1 MYNLVKRQAEVE
13 LFPLALD
20 AGMGVM
26 AYNPLGGGL
35 LTGKYGLTPTDGAG
49 RLSENDTY
57 TRRYAA
63 PWMYEAA
70 QRLKA
75 VADEVGISPVSLA
88 VAWVAHHPAVSCP
101 IIGARSVAQ
110 IEPALAAPDIPMTEE
125 LYARLSA
132 LAPAPPPAT
141 DRTDDRK

>member
-1 MYNLVKRQAEVE
+1 
-13 LFPLALD
+13 
-20 AGMGVM
+20 M

-35 LTGKYGLTPTDGAG
+35 LTGKYGRTPTDGAG
-49 RLSENDTY
+49 RLSENAMY
-57 TRRYAA
+57 ARRYAA

-70 QRLKA
+70 QGLKA

-88 VAWVAHHPAVSCP
+88 VAWVARHPAVSCA

-110 IEPALAAPDIPMTEE
+110 IEPALIAPEIPMTDE

-141 DRTDDRK
+141 DRTDDIK

>member
-1 MYNLVKRQAEVE
+1 
-13 LFPLALD
+13 
-20 AGMGVM
+20 MGVM

-35 LTGKYGLTPTDGAG
+35 LTGKYGRTPADGAG
-49 RLSENDTY
+49 RLSENATY

-63 PWMYEAA
+63 DWMYEAA
-70 QRLKA
+70 QRLKV

-110 IEPALAAPDIPMTEE
+110 IEPALIAPDIPMTDE
-125 LYARLSA
+125 LYARLSS

-141 DRTDDRK
+141 DRTEDRK

>member
-1 MYNLVKRQAEVE
+1 
-13 LFPLALD
+13 
-20 AGMGVM
+20 
-26 AYNPLGGGL
+26 L
-35 LTGKYGLTPTDGAG
+35 LTGKYGRTPTDGAG
-49 RLSENDTY
+49 RFSENAMY
-57 TRRYAA
+57 ARRYAA

-88 VAWVAHHPAVSCP
+88 VAWVARHPAVSCP

-110 IEPALAAPDIPMTEE
+110 IEPALIAPEIPMTDE

-132 LAPAPPPAT
+132 LAPAPLPAT
-141 DRTDDRK
+141 DRTEDRK

>member
-1 MYNLVKRQAEVE
+1 
-13 LFPLALD
+13 
-20 AGMGVM
+20 M

-35 LTGKYGLTPTDGAG
+35 LTGKYGRTPTDGAG

-70 QRLKA
+70 QGLKA

-88 VAWVAHHPAVSCP
+88 VAWVARHPAVSCP

-110 IEPALAAPDIPMTEE
+110 IEPALAAPYIPMTDE
-125 LYARLSA
+125 LYAHLSA

-141 DRTDDRK
+141 DRTEDRK